1 MSTITP
7 EAQAEIDRRVA
18 AALAGQNQQQP
29 PQQQQPQQGWAPP
42 QQGWAPPQMQPA
54 GQMQG
59 GPAQPMGVLVPVEI
73 TGPDG
78 SKVTTYLQ
86 FGPQFANPQALM
98 GLISSLMQQG
108 VPIRAFAPKQQGWGG
123 NGGGRNYGGYNR
135 GGYGNNGGGGGWR

>member
-18 AALAGQNQQQP
+18 AALAGQQPQP
-29 PQQQQPQQGWAPP
+29 PQQPQGWAPP
-42 QQGWAPPQMQPA
+42 QQQFQQMQPA

-59 GPAQPMGVLVPVEI
+59 AQPLGVLVPVEI

-86 FGPQFANPQALM
+86 FGPQYANPQALL
-98 GLISSLMQQG
+98 GLISSLLAQG
-108 VPIRAFAPKQQGWGG
+108 VPVRAFAPKQQGWGG
-123 NGGGRNYGGYNR
+123 GGGYR
-135 GGYGNNGGGGGWR
+135 NGGGGGYRGGGYGNGGGGWQR